1 MWSSFGNFGSYSCE
15 HSCGCG
21 GFMKL
26 SDRLQAM
33 AEEVSF
39 GETLADIGTDHGY
52 LPIYLKQ
59 IGKCPHVILSD
70 ISRGS
75 LEKALKDCNLY
86 RPGEKF
92 DIREG
97 DGLKVLKSG
106 EVDVISIAGMGGIL
120 ISSILEDDISH
131 SRSFKKFILQPRNN
145 LGHLRFWLHN
155 NGFSIEKEIIVKEGK
170 FLPSIFIVT
179 PLIDFKKE
187 PTKCAEEEKSPLWEY
202 PDTLISNK
210 NEYTQE
216 YLLRELSKHRAI
228 KEKLGYGNLS
238 RKHDVDE
245 NIARIETLMGEL

>member
-1 MWSSFGNFGSYSCE
+1 
-15 HSCGCG
+15 
-21 GFMKL
+21 MKL

-120 ISSILEDDISH
+120 ISMES
-131 SRSFKKFILQPRNN
+131 SRKSAFTFTDF
-145 LGHLRFWLHN
+145 LGFLFPTP
-155 NGFSIEKEIIVKEGK
+155 
-170 FLPSIFIVT
+170 LPSNF
-179 PLIDFKKE
+179 L
-187 PTKCAEEEKSPLWEY
+187 S
-202 PDTLISNK
+202 S
-210 NEYTQE
+210 
-216 YLLRELSKHRAI
+216 ELNTS
-228 KEKLGYGNLS
+228 
-238 RKHDVDE
+238 
-245 NIARIETLMGEL
+245 T